1 READSQ
7 IRATVLSFK
16 GLALNLGL
24 GTASLLYTTLVAML
38 RYRQDVQVDGQVLTE
53 QIFLDAL
60 AAFPVYY
67 LLLFVLLIL
76 AARRLVGD
84 CSVFFALP
92 VKQTDAR

>member
-1 READSQ
+1 M
-7 IRATVLSFK
+7 
-16 GLALNLGL
+16 
-24 GTASLLYTTLVAML
+24 LYTTLVATL
-38 RYRQDVQVDGQVLTE
+38 RYREDARVDGQVLTE

-67 LLLFVLLIL
+67 LFLFVLVIL

-84 CSVFFALP
+84 CSIFFALP